1 MQILHED
8 WLRVRNV
15 GTEQDDQIALN
26 NIKIGDGGGA
36 VANAV
41 LQRAGAWCVT
51 DARRVINV
59 IRPEEA
65 HHLLDGVVHLVHDA
79 ACGEEKGNARR
90 ARRLNL

>member
-15 GTEQDDQIALN
+15 GTEQDDQITLN

-41 LQRAGAWCVT
+41 LQRAGAWRVA
-51 DARRVINV
+51 DACRVINV
-59 IRPEEA
+59 IRPKEA

-79 ACGEEKGNARR
+79 ARGEEEGDARR
-90 ARRLNL
+90 ACRLDL